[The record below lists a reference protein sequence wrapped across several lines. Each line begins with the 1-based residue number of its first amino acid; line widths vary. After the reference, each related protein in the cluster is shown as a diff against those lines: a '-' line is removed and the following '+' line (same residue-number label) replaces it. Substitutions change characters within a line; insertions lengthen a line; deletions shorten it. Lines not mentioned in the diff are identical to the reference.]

1 MENSK
6 QPSFLHSVICFGGI
20 IGMIITG
27 LIVFSVPIHVIILI
41 AIIWSTFHSKYLG
54 YSFQSI
60 KTAMNK
66 GIEHGLSA
74 MYIFILIGVVI
85 AAYLE
90 SGTITSIVY
99 YSLDLI
105 SPTVFLPASLLICSF
120 MSLAVGTSWGTV
132 GTAGVILIGVGSAMG
147 VPLPIVAGA
156 VVSGATFGDKLSP
169 VSDTTNLA
177 AVSAGTDLYK
187 HINSMLYTTIPT
199 YILCLILFG
208 FVGMQYSADTVS
220 REGVEAFQAA
230 IASNFVV
237 SIWSLLPLIVLLVLS
252 LRKAPAEVAMVS
264 SVVAAFILAIFQ
276 QDRIIVDF
284 LASLQTGFSADTGH
298 AGLNTLV
305 NRGGIM
311 SMMETLSMTL
321 FALALGGVLENGGF
335 LKALLSGLLDRIKS
349 VLSLMFATMCTGI
362 LACCSMGESYISI
375 IVTSQL
381 FKKKYQEMN
390 LKPFMLSRSV
400 EESTTMSSPLIPWS
414 TAGAFY
420 FGAMGIPVLDYLPYT
435 FLNLLN
441 PIVSLIMTFF
451 GIAVF
456 KEFTQKA
463 EPKHRP
469 ETITSS

>member
-1 MENSK
+1 MSEVK
-6 QPSFLHSVICFGGI
+6 TPSFLHSAICFGGI

-27 LIVFSVPIHVIILI
+27 LIVFKIPIHVIIMM
-41 AIIWSTFHSKYLG
+41 AIIWSAGNAYLLG
-54 YSFQSI
+54 FRFPEI

-66 GIEHGLSA
+66 GIERGLGA

-105 SPTVFLPASLLICSF
+105 SPAVFLPAGLLICSV

-132 GTAGVILIGVGSAMG
+132 GTAGVILVGVGSAMG
-147 VPLPIVAGA
+147 IPLPIVAGA

-169 VSDTTNLA
+169 ISDTTNLA
-177 AVSAGTDLYK
+177 AVAAGTDLYK

-199 YILCLILFG
+199 YLLCIVLFWFIG
-208 FVGMQYSADTVS
+208 LQYSADTVS
-220 REGVEAFQAA
+220 RESIETFQSA
-230 IASNFVV
+230 ISSNFIV
-237 SIWSLLPLIVLLVLS
+237 SGWSLLPLLVLFTLS
-252 LRKAPAEVAMVS
+252 MKKAPAEVAMVS
-264 SVVAAFILAIFQ
+264 SVVVAGLLAVFQ
-276 QDRIIVDF
+276 QDRPILD
-284 LASLQTGFSADTGH
+284 LLTSLQSGYSAETGH

-321 FALALGGVLENGGF
+321 FALALGGILEKAGF
-335 LKALLSGLLDRIKS
+335 LKSLLSGVLSRIQS
-349 VLSLMFATMCTGI
+349 VLSLVFATMCTGI
-362 LACCSMGESYISI
+362 LACASMGESYISI

-381 FKKKYQEMN
+381 FKDKFSKMN
-390 LKPFMLSRSV
+390 LKPYMLSRTV
-400 EESTTMSSPLIPWS
+400 EESTTMSCALIPWS

-420 FGAMGIPVLDYLPYT
+420 FGAMGIPVIDYLPYA

-451 GIAVF
+451 GIAIF
-456 KEFTQKA
+456 KEAMDKKTVQAA
-463 EPKHRP
+463 E
-469 ETITSS
+469 

>member
-1 MENSK
+1 MSDIRT
-6 QPSFLHSVICFGGI
+6 PSFLQSAICFGGI

-27 LIVFSVPIHVIILI
+27 MIVYSIPIHVIIMI
-41 AIIWSTFHSKYLG
+41 AIIWTAGHAYSLG
-54 YSFQSI
+54 YKFQQI
-60 KTAMNK
+60 KEAMNK
-66 GIEHGLSA
+66 GIERGLGA

-105 SPTVFLPASLLICSF
+105 SPAVFLPAGLLLCSF

-132 GTAGVILIGVGSAMG
+132 GTAGVILIGIGSAMG
-147 VPLPIVAGA
+147 IPLPIVAGA

-177 AVSAGTDLYK
+177 AVAAGTDLYK
-187 HINSMLYTTIPT
+187 HIKSMLYTTIPT
-199 YILCLILFG
+199 YVICIILFSIIG
-208 FVGMQYSADTVS
+208 LQYSGDSVS
-220 REGVEAFQAA
+220 RESIDAFQVA
-230 IASNFVV
+230 IDQNFNV
-237 SIWSLLPLIVLLVLS
+237 SVLGLLPLVVLFVLS
-252 LRKAPAEVAMVS
+252 MRKAPAEVAMIS
-264 SVVAAFILAIFQ
+264 SVTVAAILALFQ
-276 QDRIIVDF
+276 QDRHVLDF
-284 LASLQTGFSADTGH
+284 LTSMQSGYSAETGH
-298 AGLNTLV
+298 EGLNILV

-321 FALALGGVLENGGF
+321 FALALGGVLERGGF
-335 LKALLSGLLDRIKS
+335 LKILLTGLLDRIKT
-349 VLSLMFATMCTGI
+349 VFGLMLSTMCTGI
-362 LACCSMGESYISI
+362 LACCSMGESYIAI

-381 FKKKYQEMN
+381 FKNKYIEMG

-400 EESTTMSSPLIPWS
+400 EESTTMASPLVPWS

-420 FGAMGIPVLDYLPYT
+420 FGAMGIPVLDYLPYA

-441 PIVSLIMTFF
+441 PLVSLVMTFF

-456 KEFTQKA
+456 KEVMKA
-463 EPKHRP
+463 RNPQAAE
-469 ETITSS
+469 

>member
-1 MENSK
+1 MSK
-6 QPSFLHSVICFGGI
+6 QPSFLHSAICFGGI
-20 IGMIITG
+20 IVMIITG
-27 LIVFSVPIHVIILI
+27 LIVYSIPIHVIIIL
-41 AIIWSTFHSKYLG
+41 AIVWTAVHSYFLG
-54 YSFQSI
+54 YRFPEM
-60 KTAMNK
+60 KAAMSK
-66 GIEHGLSA
+66 GIERGLSA

-85 AAYLE
+85 ASYLE

-105 SPTVFLPASLLICSF
+105 SPSVFLPAGLLICSF

-147 VPLPIVAGA
+147 IPLPIVAGA

-177 AVSAGTDLYK
+177 AVAAGTDLYK
-187 HINSMLYTTIPT
+187 HIKSMIYTTIPT
-199 YILCLILFG
+199 YVICIVLFAL
-208 FVGMQYSADTVS
+208 VGMQYSADSVAK
-220 REGVEAFQAA
+220 EGIEAFQSA
-230 IASNFVV
+230 IADNYIV
-237 SIWSLLPLIVLLVLS
+237 SIWSLLPLVVLFTLSMRKKAAEIAMISSVGMAVLLALF
-252 LRKAPAEVAMVS
+252 L
-264 SVVAAFILAIFQ
+264 
-276 QDRIIVDF
+276 QDRSIFDVLINLHV
-284 LASLQTGFSADTGH
+284 GHSAETGH
-298 AGLNTLV
+298 AGLNSLV
-305 NRGGIM
+305 NRGGVM

-321 FALALGGVLENGGF
+321 FALALGG
-335 LKALLSGLLDRIKS
+335 LLDKGGYLRSLLTGILDLIRS
-349 VLSLMFATMCTGI
+349 VFALMLATICTGI

-381 FKKKYQEMN
+381 FKKKYEEMK
-390 LKPFMLSRSV
+390 LKPYMLSRSV

-441 PIVSLIMTFF
+441 PIVSLVMTYF

-456 KEFTQKA
+456 REVKKELEIQSAK
-463 EPKHRP
+463 
-469 ETITSS
+469 

>member
-1 MENSK
+1 MSEVRS
-6 QPSFLHSVICFGGI
+6 PSFMHSAVCFGGI

-27 LIVFSVPIHVIILI
+27 LIVFKIPIHVIIMI
-41 AIIWSTFHSKYLG
+41 AIIWSAGHAYLLG
-54 YSFQSI
+54 YRFPEI
-60 KTAMNK
+60 KTAMNH
-66 GIEHGLSA
+66 GIERGLGA

-105 SPTVFLPASLLICSF
+105 SPAVFLPAALLICSF

-132 GTAGVILIGVGSAMG
+132 GTAGVILIGVGAAMG
-147 VPLPIVAGA
+147 IPLPIVAGA

-177 AVSAGTDLYK
+177 AVAAGTDLYK

-199 YILCLILFG
+199 YVICLILFALLG
-208 FVGMQYSADTVS
+208 LQFSADTVS
-220 REGVEAFQAA
+220 RDGIEAFQSA
-230 IASNFVV
+230 IEDNFIV
-237 SIWSLLPLIVLLVLS
+237 SGWSLLPLMVLFVLS
-252 LRKAPAEVAMVS
+252 MKKAPAEVAMVS
-264 SVVAAFILAIFQ
+264 SVAMAGFLAIFQ
-276 QDRIIVDF
+276 QERQILDILTSF
-284 LASLQTGFSADTGH
+284 QSGYSAETGH

-321 FALALGGVLENGGF
+321 FALALGGILEKAGF
-335 LKALLSGLLDRIKS
+335 LKALLSGVLNRIRS
-349 VLSLMFATMCTGI
+349 VLALMFTTMCTGI
-362 LACCSMGESYISI
+362 LACASMGESYISI

-381 FKKKYQEMN
+381 FKDKYSEMK
-390 LKPFMLSRSV
+390 LKAYMLSRNV
-400 EESTTMSSPLIPWS
+400 EESTTMSCPLIPWS

-420 FGAMGIPVLDYLPYT
+420 FGAMGIPVLDYLPYA

-441 PIVSLIMTFF
+441 PIVSLAMGFF
-451 GIAVF
+451 GIAIFREVME
-456 KEFTQKA
+456 KKTAQVA
-463 EPKHRP
+463 E
-469 ETITSS
+469 

>member
-1 MENSK
+1 LDIEK
-6 QPSFLHSVICFGGI
+6 KPSFWHSALCFGGI

-27 LIVFSVPIHVIILI
+27 LIIFSIPIHVIIMI
-41 AIIWSTFHSKYLG
+41 AIIWTGCHSYYLG

-66 GIEHGLSA
+66 GIERGLSA

-90 SGTITSIVY
+90 GGTITSIVY
-99 YSLDLI
+99 FSLDLI
-105 SPTVFLPASLLICSF
+105 NPSIFLPASLLICSF

-147 VPLPIVAGA
+147 IPLPIVAGA

-177 AVSAGTDLYK
+177 AVAAGTDLYK

-199 YILCLILFG
+199 YVICLILFG
-208 FVGMQYSADTVS
+208 VIGMQYSADTVS
-220 REGVEAFQAA
+220 SQSIEAFQAA
-230 IASNFVV
+230 IASNFTV
-237 SIWSLLPLIVLLVLS
+237 SIWSLLPLLVLFVLS
-252 LRKAPAEVAMVS
+252 MRKAPAEIAMVS
-264 SVVAAFILAIFQ
+264 SVITAVILALLQ
-276 QDRIIVDF
+276 QGREIIDILV
-284 LASLQTGFSADTGH
+284 SLQVGFSAETGH
-298 AGLNTLV
+298 AGLNSLV
-305 NRGGIM
+305 NRGGIL

-321 FALALGGVLENGGF
+321 FALALGGVLENAGF
-335 LKALLSGLLDRIKS
+335 LKALLTGVLNTLKS
-349 VLSLMFATMCTGI
+349 VFSLMFATMCTGI
-362 LACCSMGESYISI
+362 LACLSMGESYISI

-381 FKKKYQEMN
+381 FKKKYEEMN

-420 FGAMGIPVLDYLPYT
+420 FGAMGIPVLDYLPYA

-441 PIVSLIMTFF
+441 PLVSLAMTYM

-456 KEFTQKA
+456 KEVMSNKKA
-463 EPKHRP
+463 QVAE
-469 ETITSS
+469 